1 MILEILIYV
10 NIGIFASA
18 IQVVIGVRKIVK
30 NGCQSPTKLGDGQSN
45 KPDKNQSL
53 LHPPTHTACPP
64 PRVGLPLASALAIA
78 RTKAKDSLAT
88 ASASRLDPTPAV
100 TVGRLQPLRVFRN
113 ALCVPR

>member
-1 MILEILIYV
+1 MFE
-10 NIGIFASA
+10 G
-18 IQVVIGVRKIVK
+18 GRK
-30 NGCQSPTKLGDGQSN
+30 N
-45 KPDKNQSL
+45 KPPDSQSL

-100 TVGRLQPLRVFRN
+100 TVGHI
-113 ALCVPR
+113 